1 MSRLSPYPVLALA
14 VVLVGPAAASAAQGF
29 WEGDATGAR
38 VGVAVEVEGRRA
50 PLYPAPDGGLRHYF
64 EAREGARYAVV
75 LTNRTR
81 ERLGVVLTVDG
92 LNAITGQRD
101 VGRGRM
107 YVLAPYEETTVR
119 GWRSS
124 LNDVRQF
131 RFVDERASYAARTDQ
146 ANGRMGWIEATVF
159 REDRPFVSR
168 PCGWSPCAVPRDR
181 VEEAPGSWDRESAK
195 PADGVGDEGYD
206 GRSAPSAEAPPA
218 TLSESR
224 PKDRSDDGTGRNKS
238 AEALHSAPRAEADR
252 SFPGTG
258 WGERAYDPVR
268 VVDFR
273 AQAAPAEQVTLRY
286 EYARTLRAL
295 GILPAPNPRWDR
307 LGERERGSLGFAPPP
322 SW

>member
-14 VVLVGPAAASAAQGF
+14 AALAAPATAMAQGF
-29 WEGDATGAR
+29 WEGDATGSR
-38 VGVAVEVEGRRA
+38 VGVAVEVGGRRA
-50 PLYPAPDGGLRHYF
+50 PLYPSSDGSARHYF
-64 EAREGARYAVV
+64 EAREGAPYAVV

-92 LNAITGQRD
+92 LNAISGQRD
-101 VGRGRM
+101 AGRGRM

-124 LNDVRQF
+124 LDEVRQF
-131 RFVDERASYAARTDQ
+131 RFVDERASYAARTNQ
-146 ANGRMGWIEATVF
+146 ASGRLGWIEATVF
-159 REDRPFVSR
+159 REDRPYVNR
-168 PCGWSPCAVPRDR
+168 PCGRFPCAVPRDR
-181 VEEAPGSWDRESAK
+181 VQEAPS
-195 PADGVGDEGYD
+195 DEGYD
-206 GRSAPSAEAPPA
+206 GEAARSSEPPPA
-218 TLSESR
+218 AALPESR
-224 PKDRSDDGTGRNKS
+224 PMDRADGGAAASKS
-238 AEALHSAPRAEADR
+238 AEGLRRAPSAEADR

-273 AQAAPAEQVTLRY
+273 AQAAPAEQITLRY

-295 GILPAPNPRWDR
+295 GILPRPDPGWDR
-307 LGERERGSLGFAPPP
+307 LSERERGSLGFAPPP

>member
-1 MSRLSPYPVLALA
+1 MSRLSPYPVVALLAA
-14 VVLVGPAAASAAQGF
+14 LVAPAAAAQGF
-29 WEGDATGAR
+29 WEGDATGSR

-50 PLYPAPDGGLRHYF
+50 PLYPSTDGSGRRYF
-64 EAREGARYAVV
+64 EAREGAPYAVV
-75 LTNRTR
+75 LSNRTR

-101 VGRGRM
+101 AGRGRM

-124 LNDVRQF
+124 LDEVRQF
-131 RFVDERASYAARTDQ
+131 RFVDERTSYAARTGQ
-146 ANGRMGWIEATVF
+146 ASGRLGWIEATVF
-159 REDRPFVSR
+159 REDRPYVSR
-168 PCGWSPCAVPRDR
+168 PCGWFPCAVPRDR
-181 VEEAPGSWDRESAK
+181 VEEPST
-195 PADGVGDEGYD
+195 GDEGYD
-206 GRSAPSAEAPPA
+206 GPAARSSEAPPAAAAPESRPMDRADGGATQNKSAEGLRRAPSAE
-218 TLSESR
+218 T
-224 PKDRSDDGTGRNKS
+224 
-238 AEALHSAPRAEADR
+238 DR

-273 AQAAPAEQVTLRY
+273 AQAAPAEQITLRY

-295 GILPAPNPRWDR
+295 GILPAPNPHWDR
-307 LGERERGSLGFAPPP
+307 LSERERGSLGFARPP